1 MYLLQRHRM
10 PIKARFDFSLVL
22 AYALRT
28 GALQPLLPP
37 GLVLDTYKNF
47 GFLAIV
53 LVHTSDLRPA
63 FVPGGMG
70 IRFFLCGYRI
80 FTRYTTQSGETLRG
94 LKVLRTDTNH
104 RAMRFF
110 GNMLTHYNYN
120 LSSWDVWR
128 TDGRYSIQ
136 ISTPDHKADLHVEAI
151 LQGDPALP
159 PGSPFDDFH
168 DARRFAGPLP
178 FTFDYERQT
187 NSIIRV
193 EGVREQWDPCP
204 VAVKVHRGRFLEQDA
219 FRDAGAVLANAF
231 FLENVPYGWRR
242 GIREKLATS

>member
-1 MYLLQRHRM
+1 
-10 PIKARFDFSLVL
+10 
-22 AYALRT
+22 
-28 GALQPLLPP
+28 
-37 GLVLDTYKNF
+37 
-47 GFLAIV
+47 
-53 LVHTSDLRPA
+53 
-63 FVPGGMG
+63 
-70 IRFFLCGYRI
+70 
-80 FTRYTTQSGETLRG
+80 
-94 LKVLRTDTNH
+94 
-104 RAMRFF
+104 
-110 GNMLTHYNYN
+110 
-120 LSSWDVWR
+120 
-128 TDGRYSIQ
+128 
-136 ISTPDHKADLHVEAI
+136 
-151 LQGDPALP
+151 LP

-204 VAVKVHRGRFLEQDA
+204 VVAKVHRSRFLEQDA